1 MSSSQ
6 GKKHTTTSNKSI
18 NDTTPTA
25 GATAMASTK
34 ASSEKLSRPS
44 HLASTP
50 DSTQRTKKVSSR
62 RATTTTTEVK
72 TSFPDSDTEPSD
84 ISTASSSSS
93 SSSAAAINRIPS
105 EMQSSVTSEYRVSST
120 SAELLPASL
129 DDTSTPTNDV
139 KEELGEKEKGT
150 EVENSHPKT
159 LESEGFIN
167 TTNSSAVAVGEDTG
181 TNLIVNYL
189 PQNMTQEEIKS
200 LFSSIGEVESC
211 KLIRDKSTC
220 QNLGYGFVNYSNAKD
235 AERAINTLNGLR
247 LQNKT
252 IKPEHDVRMRT
263 LTMTNLCSDMR
274 VRKDYAMELIT
285 MYICTRLPVT
295 QLSHKMYQPGRARP
309 SSESI
314 KGANLYISGLPKS
327 FTQQEMEKLFACC
340 GKIITSRI
348 LYDNNTGLSRGVG
361 FIRFDRRSEAEHA
374 IRHLNGAV
382 PPGFTEP
389 ITVKLAN
396 SPSGGGG
403 SAVSNPAGLINP
415 VIHQHHQQ
423 HHQGLLLAAAAAAA
437 AAAVAAGSAEVKAPL
452 PPPPP
457 PPPHSAQPPTA
468 MAFMHQMASLPAN
481 FTLAAHPIMQAA
493 GHGPLHLAPFHDSV
507 ELLPRSAPATSS
519 RQVLTAMTAIH
530 VPGAH
535 EKALATAPFIGLPLA
550 PPPPPPPPPPSL
562 AGSQGLHHHPPTS
575 TVSVAA
581 AAAAAAASGIFA
593 PLNARFR
600 RVFLAEHRYPLSA
613 APIGQDLSTTLS
625 TLTCVSPGAQPPPL
639 LAAVHAPPP
648 APPSTLIRQLG
659 SGVGG
664 LVGGGGAWCLFVN
677 NLAPETEEATLWRL
691 FGPFGAV
698 RSVSVAREHGP
709 GSKCRGFGFVN
720 MTNYEEALHAIQY
733 LNGSIKD
740 KSTNEDFAS

>member
-1 MSSSQ
+1 MSTSQ
-6 GKKHTTTSNKSI
+6 NKKHTATSSKI
-18 NDTTPTA
+18 VTDTTTT
-25 GATAMASTK
+25 GAAAVASTK
-34 ASSEKLSRPS
+34 APAEKLSRPS
-44 HLASTP
+44 HLTSTP

-62 RATTTTTEVK
+62 RATTTTAEVK

-93 SSSAAAINRIPS
+93 SSSAAANNQIPS

-120 SAELLPASL
+120 SAELPHTSL

-139 KEELGEKEKGT
+139 KEELGEKEK
-150 EVENSHPKT
+150 EA
-159 LESEGFIN
+159 ESERSVDS
-167 TTNSSAVAVGEDTG
+167 TNSNAAAAGEDTG

-220 QNLGYGFVNYSNAKD
+220 QNLGYGFVNYANAKD

-252 IKPEHDVRMRT
+252 IKVS
-263 LTMTNLCSDMR
+263 L
-274 VRKDYAMELIT
+274 
-285 MYICTRLPVT
+285 
-295 QLSHKMYQPGRARP
+295 ARP

-327 FTQQEMEKLFACC
+327 YTQQEMEKLFACC

-457 PPPHSAQPPTA
+457 PPPHSTQPPAA
-468 MAFMHQMASLPAN
+468 MAFMHQMASIPAN
-481 FTLAAHPIMQAA
+481 FTLAAHPIVQAT
-493 GHGPLHLAPFHDSV
+493 GHGPLHLAPFHEAA
-507 ELLPRSAPATSS
+507 ELLPRSAPVTSS

-535 EKALATAPFIGLPLA
+535 EEALAAAPLIGLPLA

-562 AGSQGLHHHPPTS
+562 AGSQGLHHLPPTS
-575 TVSVAA
+575 TVSVA

-600 RVFLAEHRYPLSA
+600 RVFLAEFGLYPLSA

-639 LAAVHAPPP
+639 LTAAPAPPP
-648 APPSTLIRQLG
+648 APPSALIRHLG

-664 LVGGGGAWCLFVN
+664 IVSGAGAWCLFVN
-677 NLAPETEEATLWRL
+677 NLAPDTEEATLWRL

-720 MTNYEEALHAIQY
+720 MTNYEEALHAIQH
-733 LNGSIKD
+733 LNGC
-740 KSTNEDFAS
+740 A

>member
-139 KEELGEKEKGT
+139 KEELGEKEKGM

-252 IKPEHDVRMRT
+252 IKVS
-263 LTMTNLCSDMR
+263 L
-274 VRKDYAMELIT
+274 
-285 MYICTRLPVT
+285 
-295 QLSHKMYQPGRARP
+295 ARP

-600 RVFLAEHRYPLSA
+600 YPLSA

-733 LNGSIKD
+733 LNGYALGNRILQVAFKTLNLNH
-740 KSTNEDFAS
+740 KTPVSTPILGKQTKA

>member
-1 MSSSQ
+1 MSTSQ
-6 GKKHTTTSNKSI
+6 NNKHTTTSSKVVT
-18 NDTTPTA
+18 DTTTA
-25 GATAMASTK
+25 DTK
-34 ASSEKLSRPS
+34 APAEKLLRPS
-44 HLASTP
+44 HLTSTP
-50 DSTQRTKKVSSR
+50 DSTQCTKKVSSR
-62 RATTTTTEVK
+62 RATTTTAEVK

-93 SSSAAAINRIPS
+93 SSSAAANNLIPS

-120 SAELLPASL
+120 SAELPPTSL

-139 KEELGEKEKGT
+139 KEELGEKDK
-150 EVENSHPKT
+150 EVE
-159 LESEGFIN
+159 SERSIDS
-167 TTNSSAVAVGEDTG
+167 TNSNAATAGEDAG

-220 QNLGYGFVNYSNAKD
+220 QNLGYGFVNYANAKD

-252 IKPEHDVRMRT
+252 IKVS
-263 LTMTNLCSDMR
+263 L
-274 VRKDYAMELIT
+274 
-285 MYICTRLPVT
+285 
-295 QLSHKMYQPGRARP
+295 ARP

-327 FTQQEMEKLFACC
+327 YTQQEMEKLFACC

-457 PPPHSAQPPTA
+457 PPPHSTQSPAA
-468 MAFMHQMASLPAN
+468 MAFMPQMASLPAN
-481 FTLAAHPIMQAA
+481 FTLTAHPIMQAT
-493 GHGPLHLAPFHDSV
+493 GHGPLHLAPFHDAA
-507 ELLPRSAPATSS
+507 ELLPRSAPVTSS

-535 EKALATAPFIGLPLA
+535 EEALATAPLIGLPLA

-562 AGSQGLHHHPPTS
+562 AGSQGLHHLPPTS

-581 AAAAAAASGIFA
+581 AAAAAASGIFA
-593 PLNARFR
+593 PLNVRF
-600 RVFLAEHRYPLSA
+600 RYPLSA
-613 APIGQDLSTTLS
+613 APIGQDLSPTLS

-639 LAAVHAPPP
+639 LAAAPGPPP
-648 APPSTLIRQLG
+648 APPSALIRHLG
-659 SGVGG
+659 GGVGG
-664 LVGGGGAWCLFVN
+664 VVGGTGAWCLFVN

-720 MTNYEEALHAIQY
+720 MTNYEEALHAIQH
-733 LNGSIKD
+733 LNGYALGNRILQVAFKTLNFNPKTPVSTPILGKQT
-740 KSTNEDFAS
+740 KS